1 MEIMEIKKSQNH
13 INIFSLINS
22 MNNSILEYKCEKC
35 NYKTNNKYDFKK
47 HKTRQKHLIRCGKK
61 TPSIFVCEVCSKK
74 YKSYSGLWKH
84 NKTCYNVSD
93 KNTENNEIINTKND
107 RIIIE
112 NQKDQIAEL
121 KNMMSCLLQ
130 DNKESRNLL
139 KELMPKMG
147 TTVNHNYNNKISINV
162 FLNTYCKD
170 AINFQDF
177 IDKMQV
183 SVEDLLHTKEI
194 GYSKGITNIFM
205 KNLKNLEINE
215 RPIHCSDKKRLQF
228 YVKEEDTWNKD
239 DGEKVKMAISKC
251 HKKQIELIKKWEDEN
266 PGWKDIEQKRIEYIR
281 IINEIM
287 GGTSKEE
294 IDKNNKDIIKNISD
308 KVLIKDALPS
318 QDALNI

>member
-1 MEIMEIKKSQNH
+1 
-13 INIFSLINS
+13 

-35 NYKTNNKYDFKK
+35 NYKTLNKYDFKK
-47 HKTRQKHLIRCGKK
+47 HKTTQKHLSRSGK
-61 TPSIFVCEVCSKK
+61 TSPTHFVCEICGKG

-84 NKTCYNVSD
+84 NKICYEKPKETND
-93 KNTENNEIINTKND
+93 KM
-107 RIIIE
+107 IIE

-121 KNMMSCLLQ
+121 KSMMSCLLQ
-130 DNKESRNLL
+130 DNQESRNLL

-147 TTVNHNYNNKISINV
+147 TTITNNYNNKISINV

-228 YVKEEDTWNKD
+228 YVKEEDSWNKD
-239 DGEKVKMAISKC
+239 DGEKMKLAISKC
-251 HKKQIELIKKWEDEN
+251 HKKQIELIKKWEEEN
-266 PGWKDIEQKRIEYIR
+266 PGWKDKEEKRIEYLR

-308 KVLIKDALPS
+308 KVLLKDALPS
-318 QDALNI
+318 SQNTLNI